1 MKQAR
6 ITISQWLIDDKKTSY
21 IGKQLQKI
29 ILSSQ
34 DQVGIL
40 RDTADYWCR
49 DYMPVHI
56 GQGRYVGYR
65 YHPDYLW
72 DFPSMHQF
80 ISSQDVVCEQLN
92 LNIVDRVD
100 IIFDGGNYVRC
111 GNKVIVTDKVFYENP
126 NWRPL
131 RLLERLEKA
140 FEAEVIVLPWDQGD
154 KCGHADGMV
163 ACLRNGRVLVNNY
176 HQLLSKQNPM
186 VKSIFKVMEQ
196 NFDIVELHYEVA
208 KIDKRSWC
216 YLNFLET
223 PNSIILPGLSVGLDA
238 DSDIAAR
245 ESFGKL
251 TDKPIQQV
259 YALPLLESGGA
270 FHCVTWE
277 LYK

>member
-1 MKQAR
+1 MSNPSISISSWLLEDGKVASVGEKLCQKLQESSIA
-6 ITISQWLIDDKKTSY
+6 ITVLRNTS
-21 IGKQLQKI
+21 
-29 ILSSQ
+29 
-34 DQVGIL
+34 
-40 RDTADYWCR
+40 DYWCR
-49 DYMPVHI
+49 DFMPVHI
-56 GQGRYVGYR
+56 GQGRYVGYHYR
-65 YHPDYLW
+65 PDYLW
-72 DFPSMHQF
+72 DYPSNFKYITQ
-80 ISSQDVVCEQLN
+80 QEVACDELN
-92 LNIVDRVD
+92 VNIIDTMD
-100 IIFDGGNYVRC
+100 IVFDGGNYVRC
-111 GNKVIVTDKVFYENP
+111 GTKVIVTDKVFYENP

-131 RLLERLEKA
+131 RLLERLEEA

-163 ACLRNGRVLVNNY
+163 ACLGNGKVLVNNY

-186 VKSIFKVMEQ
+186 VKSIFKVMEH
-196 NFDIVELHYEVA
+196 NFDITELHYEVE

-223 PNSIILPGLSVGLDA
+223 PNSIILPGLSIGLDA

-245 ESFGKL
+245 ELFGKL

-270 FHCVTWE
+270 LHCVTWE